1 MCACASVVGGSINKV
16 GVYWSVGLTLL
27 RFGRRMEPGYRF
39 SDHEVLE
46 EDYDENYEPTEEGEN
61 E

>member
-1 MCACASVVGGSINKV
+1 MVGGSINKL
-16 GVYWSVGLTLL
+16 GVYWSVCLKLL
-27 RFGRRMEPGYRF
+27 RFGRRMELGYRF